1 MGKRLPK
8 RWENMNQNKI
18 TIADIAKKAKVNQ
31 STVSRVLNNRE
42 GFRISEGRRE
52 KILSIA
58 HEMNYEIKASAKSL
72 ATGKSYNI
80 GIILCDL
87 EKNLSSF
94 FLAVTLSAFIN
105 AVSDKGYSPVII
117 SLKGDRRYRREDSD
131 KEILRYIRSERV
143 DGFYIGSGM
152 IGPKTLEELERKN
165 IPAVTTDLYDGIK
178 PGKMNF
184 VWTDEQ
190 SGADELALELKDKG
204 HKRVLY
210 FMLDNSGISPRY
222 EAFKKA
228 VAKTE
233 IAFTESS
240 DLIVTPQ
247 EITGEL
253 NNRYEASELAE
264 KYIEKLLKY
273 STVVCSTDLVAMGL
287 CDTLKRHGRIPGK
300 DISVAGY
307 DNIEENSNFAVKKP
321 FLTTIRRDLKE
332 EGRQLARI
340 LMEHIDN
347 PGLKPEK
354 LYIPTSLIRRKS
366 ITRI

>member
-1 MGKRLPK
+1 MKK
-8 RWENMNQNKI
+8 EKI
-18 TIADIAKKAKVNQ
+18 TIADIAKKAGVNQ

-42 GFRISEGRRE
+42 GFRISGEGRE

-58 HEMNYEIKASAKSL
+58 REMNYEIKASAKSL

-87 EKNLSSF
+87 ERNLSSF
-94 FLAVTLSAFIN
+94 FLAANLNAFIN
-105 AVSDKGYSPVII
+105 TVSDKGYSPVII
-117 SLKGDRRYRREDSD
+117 SLKGDRRCERAESD
-131 KEILRYIRSERV
+131 EEILRYIRSERV
-143 DGFYIGSGM
+143 DGFYILSGM

-165 IPAVTTDLYDGIK
+165 IPAVTKDLYEGIK

-190 SGADELALELKDKG
+190 PGADELALELKNKG
-204 HKRVLY
+204 HKKVLY
-210 FMLDNSGISPRY
+210 FMLSASGVSERY

-228 VAKTE
+228 IENVGIK
-233 IAFTESS
+233 FDDKK
-240 DLIVTPQ
+240 DLIIKPP
-247 EITGEL
+247 EILGEL

-264 KYIEKLLKY
+264 KHIEKILKY
-273 STVVCSTDLVAMGL
+273 SAVVCSSDLVAMGL
-287 CDTLKRHGRIPGK
+287 CDTLKRHGKTPGK

-307 DNIEENSNFAVKKP
+307 DNIEENPNFAVKNP
-321 FLTTIRRDLKE
+321 FLTTIKKDLKE

-354 LYIPTSLIRRKS
+354 LYVPTSLIKRKS
-366 ITRI
+366 MKSL